1 MKKRIVVFLT
11 VTQCCIAVHAQ
22 GEIDFQP
29 RVFYRNEWSIA
40 AMLNSNG
47 FGVNYRYGKR
57 INADNKRLYEVDFAY
72 LKDPKEQKT
81 DSPIQFA
88 YSSPA
93 RYVHGKTNLAF
104 DFRFG
109 YGKQHEIFRKHDLG
123 GIAIRYF
130 YNFGPSV
137 VLLKPIFY
145 EAGEVVMVPTPPG
158 MPDNY
163 DWKPLPQPEKFDPE
177 WDQNNIKISGRASF
191 FKGFGEIRPVPG
203 AFFKFGFNFEFGKQ
217 DRIVHA
223 LETGIIAEGF
233 MKKVEIMDFTYLDSE
248 PRKVAQN
255 QQFFLTLF
263 VSYRFGR
270 IVDPYEVKK
279 KRERSREI
287 SY

>member
-1 MKKRIVVFLT
+1 MLCTLNCFV
-11 VTQCCIAVHAQ
+11 AVYAQ

-47 FGVNYRYGKR
+47 FGANYRYGKR
-57 INADNKRLYEVDFAY
+57 LDAANKRLFEVDFAY
-72 LKDPKEQKT
+72 MKDPKEQK
-81 DSPIQFA
+81 SYALIS
-88 YSSPA
+88 YYGSSPS
-93 RYVHGKTNLAF
+93 RYVHGKKNLAF

-109 YGKQHEIFRKHDLG
+109 YGKQHEIYRKHDLG

-137 VLLKPIFY
+137 VLLKPIYYDVARPLIEGY
-145 EAGEVVMVPTPPG
+145 E
-158 MPDNY
+158 
-163 DWKPLPQPEKFDPE
+163 KLPEPEKFDPE
-177 WDQNNIKISGRASF
+177 RETKDNIRIISRASF
-191 FKGFGEIRPVPG
+191 FKGFDEIRPLPG
-203 AFFKFGFNFEFGKQ
+203 AFIKFGFNFDFGKQ

-233 MKKVEIMDFTYLDSE
+233 IKKVEIMDFTYRGAE
-248 PRKVAQN
+248 PKDVAKN

-279 KRERSREI
+279 RRERSREI